1 MTPADAPDLLLGD
14 AVRLRAPRPSDT
26 AALEEMHRDAELVR
40 LSSPGTPYPAMGEQA
55 RKLLDEP
62 TSAHRSHFVIAS
74 IEDDAPLGVC
84 GLVGYRLQMPDGFLY
99 ISLGPD
105 HRGVGYGRDA
115 VRVLLRFGFD
125 GLGLHRISLGVFA
138 FNTRALHVY
147 RELGF
152 TEEGRIRDHWFRDGA
167 WHDDVRMA
175 ILAEEWRTARD
186 R

>member
-1 MTPADAPDLLLGD
+1 MFEDLDVQAPNGSFGS
-14 AVRLRAPRPSDT
+14 PIG
-26 AALEEMHRDAELVR
+26 EL
-40 LSSPGTPYPAMGEQA
+40 
-55 RKLLDEP
+55 D
-62 TSAHRSHFVIAS
+62 SAH
-74 IEDDAPLGVC
+74 
-84 GLVGYRLQMPDGFLY
+84 
-99 ISLGPD
+99 
-105 HRGVGYGRDA
+105 DA